1 MATYFLLL
9 TMTPDGR
16 EACLDDPLR
25 LLRIEAETDVPDVEC
40 MGLYGV
46 LGPYD
51 FVSMIEAK
59 DNETVARF
67 SLEFGVRAGAHIVA
81 LPAIPIS
88 RFERRSLVGL
98 DAGDTSLANPLPQP
112 PAGAAG
118 G

>member
-1 MATYFLLL
+1 MSRTSTAWGST
-9 TMTPDGR
+9 
-16 EACLDDPLR
+16 ACL
-25 LLRIEAETDVPDVEC
+25 VPTTSS
-40 MGLYGV
+40 G
-46 LGPYD
+46 
-51 FVSMIEAK
+51 MIEAK

-88 RFERRSLVGL
+88 RFERRPLVGL